1 MSPRHNTV
9 TEKDEQRAVVGL
21 FRAVGATVYSMSQYR
36 ASHVAIGLPDLY
48 VMHAPRGLAW
58 WFECKRYEGMW
69 RRDGE
74 AVAYNPFDRST
85 WQAKPLAPPQ
95 AVFADHCCAVGIR
108 HFWGGLREAE
118 EALVEL
124 GLAVRAGNLGIL
136 LNPVARGGEV
146 AA

>member
-1 MSPRHNTV
+1 MDYAALK
-9 TEKDEQRAVVGL
+9 TELKTDPAAMGYAALLALGNDVG
-21 FRAVGATVYSMSQYR
+21 
-36 ASHVAIGLPDLY
+36 
-48 VMHAPRGLAW
+48 
-58 WFECKRYEGMW
+58 
-69 RRDGE
+69 
-74 AVAYNPFDRST
+74 
-85 WQAKPLAPPQ
+85 LAPPQ